1 MVWRGGSWTC
11 VREDSRPL
19 PASESSPPYHGGIKR
34 TDSECDSLRGQVVD
48 PLSHPA
54 LAETVRYLLA
64 DIKSQPVFASIS
76 SNEVLLK
83 WIQMSDAVPQATV
96 ELQKVA
102 IETALENENHIPIA
116 LNSAAYDFQ
125 LLSPTT
131 LLVGWMLKRKLVS
144 VLAQLSGVELAYLAP
159 QSVVLANQLLSHW
172 DGSERV
178 CGVHIDGQ
186 LCDLVVVEAGLTD
199 RPEREAQICFGRS
212 FVIENADQLWRTVRH
227 SLANCPNPTG
237 TPLKRIVLLHAAE
250 SSKGSA
256 SGHAPVNSESS
267 ASNAGYW
274 SLATGTA
281 SQLGVAEVAE
291 STFDW
296 HTALLKP
303 IQRPIS
309 SDRWSAKSSFTGN
322 RLLTAGS
329 GFILNLLSPV
339 LAERAVKRKL
349 RRKRLLMRMI
359 PIAAL
364 LLLLGANVKLFDTIE
379 SKSERIDTLRRARAH
394 EKTLQTETKS
404 LQERHTEIEDALAH
418 LAWGERR
425 FPTLAER
432 LVQISNR
439 CPATVRLTEIRT
451 VLPSQATKADVT
463 FDARRALLVIGVAPA
478 QSEINAFRA
487 ALVTQPEFS
496 SVRQVETE
504 QTLIGGKR
512 WLEFTLALTSLEA
525 VE

>member
-1 MVWRGGSWTC
+1 MAWCDGSWTC
-11 VREDSRPL
+11 VRSDSQPL
-19 PASESSPPYHGGIKR
+19 PASEVAPTNQRRARGGV
-34 TDSECDSLRGQVVD
+34 VVD

-54 LAETVRYLLA
+54 FADTVHNLLA
-64 DIKSQPVFASIS
+64 DVKSQPVFASIS

-83 WIQMSDAVPQATV
+83 WIQLSDAVPSATV
-96 ELQKVA
+96 ELQKAA

-178 CGVHIDGQ
+178 CGVHVDGQ
-186 LCDLVVVEAGLTD
+186 VCDLVVVEAGLTD
-199 RPEREAQICFGRS
+199 RPERGAQICFGRS

-227 SLANCPNPTG
+227 SLANCPNPRG
-237 TPLKRIVLLHAAE
+237 TSLKRIVLLQSAE

-303 IQRPIS
+303 IQRPVS

-339 LAERAVKRKL
+339 LAERDAKRKL

-359 PIAAL
+359 PITAM
-364 LLLLGANVKLFDTIE
+364 LLLLGANVKLFDTIR
-379 SKSERIDTLRRARAH
+379 SKRERIDVLRLDRAR
-394 EKTLQTETKS
+394 EKTLQAETKS
-404 LQERHTEIEDALAH
+404 LGERHTEIEDALAH

-425 FPTLAER
+425 FPPLAER
-432 LVQISNR
+432 LVQIANK
-439 CPATVRLTEIRT
+439 CPAAVRLTGIRT
-451 VLPSQATKADVT
+451 VLPSQTKNADAA
-463 FDARRALLVIGVAPA
+463 FDARRTLLVTGIAPA

-487 ALVTQPEFS
+487 ALVIQSDFS
-496 SVRQVETE
+496 SVRQVKTE
-504 QTLIGGKR
+504 LTLIDGKR
-512 WLEFTLALTSLEA
+512 WLGFTLALESSGEFRN
-525 VE
+525 E